1 MEAIIL
7 EQFLRV
13 LYPDVRTWVKEREP
27 TTAAEAARLAELYI
41 TAHKGA
47 GSFSYAESLPVARG
61 KSEESG
67 GGSNSQARVL
77 KLTQSKATTPC
88 ATYQSVDKED
98 VICFHCGQ
106 PGHTRPLCPLKK
118 PKPTSLCYVPRSV
131 ESSPIKCNSQPV
143 RSVLLNGKPVLA
155 LADTGCTYTLVQ
167 IRYVPRQ
174 DWNDTDT
181 VTVCCMHGDN
191 SPLPTAEVY
200 IEVLNQSYLM
210 KVGIAEALPYPI
222 LLGTDMPMLPE
233 LLQDIEWCGV
243 VTRAQSKQVVQTT
256 LDPDA
261 DNALQILPFCS
272 TDIDSD
278 SKEGYRLHQR
288 RGWVADMFDTAE
300 QAKEEVTELELCESD
315 IVIPKD
321 LAQLQREDPTLAA
334 CFDQDKQHDDTDILH
349 DEPFVLERGLLYKQT
364 KGGRAPNEKR
374 SILLRHVFK
383 IRTHCFLCVYAHSIL
398 INYLKCVVTVVS
410 WWIQ

>member
-181 VTVCCMHGDN
+181 VFCMHGDN

-278 SKEGYRLHQR
+278 STEGYRLHQR

-364 KGGRAPNEKR
+364 
-374 SILLRHVFK
+374 IL
-383 IRTHCFLCVYAHSIL
+383 T
-398 INYLKCVVTVVS
+398 
-410 WWIQ
+410 